1 MWPSGE
7 EISEGLGRF
16 EQKAKGDGS
25 EEPGARA
32 SSGVGDS
39 QHRGGAWWARTRVQG
54 KEGESWHPRP
64 SKAQNLPS
72 ASQYEGF

>member
-25 EEPGARA
+25 EEL
-32 SSGVGDS
+32 
-39 QHRGGAWWARTRVQG
+39 GAWGTGIQWGGGQ
-54 KEGESWHPRP
+54 P
-64 SKAQNLPS
+64 AQRGCLV
-72 ASQYEGF
+72 G

>member
-54 KEGESWHPRP
+54 KEEGGVLAPQTVQGSESTI
-64 SKAQNLPS
+64 SLS
-72 ASQYEGF
+72 V

>member
-1 MWPSGE
+1 M
-7 EISEGLGRF
+7 R
-16 EQKAKGDGS
+16 S

-54 KEGESWHPRP
+54 KEEGESWHPRP
-64 SKAQNLPS
+64 SKGLRIYHQPLSMRALS
-72 ASQYEGF
+72 LVGLLTMG